1 MERLTG
7 KPAHPWLRRG
17 MFFSHRDMEE
27 ILDAYEACTRP
38 HRHDGWQKWAG
49 LHTIVLTVL
58 GGSFGETPFRVPDVG
73 LWESHSTA
81 LARQVS
87 SSSVQQS
94 SALHKRRLDVDG
106 RLICG

>member
-27 ILDAYEACTRP
+27 ILDAYEVRTRA
-38 HRHDGWQKWAG
+38 HHHDGCKKWAG

-58 GGSFGETPFRVPDVG
+58 GTFFGEIPFWVPDVG
-73 LWESHSTA
+73 LWEVHSPA
-81 LARQVS
+81 LASQVS
-87 SSSVQQS
+87 SSSVRAKVGS
-94 SALHKRRLDVDG
+94 S
-106 RLICG
+106 